1 MELKGYIFAILVGIG
16 WGTVGLFFAEMSKY
30 NMGVYDIITARMLFA
45 FIAGIIHIIY
55 TKGIKELKISLGSL
69 KTAALMGI
77 VAQGLVNVFLFLSI
91 EKSGV
96 IVATLLMSLG
106 PVFTL
111 IFSRILYK
119 EKLNKGKINA
129 LILTAIGTIILVTNG
144 SLINLEFNF
153 LGVIYG
159 LLSGICF
166 GLYPIISKSI
176 SGNNNPNVVM
186 IYSFIIVV
194 IMLLPFLNVR
204 NFTTY
209 HKLTANFLISVLF
222 AIVPTLLCH
231 LLFIKSLNYIS
242 ATKAGIITLL
252 QIPAATMFG
261 IMFLNE
267 QISIW
272 KIIGIILI
280 IIGILLIKMQDKEKN

>member
-30 NMGVYDIITARMLFA
+30 NMGVYDIIIARMLFA

-129 LILTAIGTIILVTNG
+129 LILTAIGL
-144 SLINLEFNF
+144 SLIH
-153 LGVIYG
+153 I
-159 LLSGICF
+159 
-166 GLYPIISKSI
+166 
-176 SGNNNPNVVM
+176 
-186 IYSFIIVV
+186 
-194 IMLLPFLNVR
+194 
-204 NFTTY
+204 
-209 HKLTANFLISVLF
+209 
-222 AIVPTLLCH
+222 
-231 LLFIKSLNYIS
+231 
-242 ATKAGIITLL
+242 
-252 QIPAATMFG
+252 
-261 IMFLNE
+261 
-267 QISIW
+267 
-272 KIIGIILI
+272 
-280 IIGILLIKMQDKEKN
+280 

>member
-1 MELKGYIFAILVGIG
+1 MELKGYLFAILVGIG

-45 FIAGIIHIIY
+45 FLAGIIHIIY
-55 TKGIKELKISLGSL
+55 TKGIKELKIPLSSI
-69 KTAALMGI
+69 KTSASMGI
-77 VAQGLVNVFLFLSI
+77 IAQGLVNVFLFLSI

-96 IVATLLMSLG
+96 IIATLLMSLG

-111 IFSRILYK
+111 LFSRILYK
-119 EKLNKGKINA
+119 EKLSKGKINA
-129 LILTAIGTIILVTNG
+129 LILTAIGTILLVTNG
-144 SLINLEFNF
+144 SIFNLDFNF

-176 SGNNNPNVVM
+176 SRNSNPNVIM

-194 IMLLPFLNVR
+194 FMLLPFLNIE
-204 NFTTY
+204 NFVAY
-209 HKLTANFLISVLF
+209 HKLTYNFFISVLF

-242 ATKAGIITLL
+242 ATKAGIVTLL
-252 QIPAATMFG
+252 QIPAATIFG
-261 IMFLNE
+261 ILFLNE

-272 KIIGIILI
+272 KIIGILLI
-280 IIGILLIKMQDKEKN
+280 IVGILFIKMLDKEKN